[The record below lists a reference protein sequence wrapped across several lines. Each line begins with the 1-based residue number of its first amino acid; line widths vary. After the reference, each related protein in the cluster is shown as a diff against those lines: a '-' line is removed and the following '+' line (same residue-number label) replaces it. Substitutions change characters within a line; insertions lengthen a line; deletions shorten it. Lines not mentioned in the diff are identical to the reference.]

1 MTSELPSLEELDLTA
16 GEEHRYDFV
25 KAERILRAMDFL
37 RREAKSTGIEEIV
50 TMIDATFRLLL
61 TTYYCI
67 MRHELTRLSGDDAE
81 APAEDPSNG

>member
-1 MTSELPSLEELDLTA
+1 MSELPSLEGLDLTV

-25 KAERILRAMDFL
+25 KAERILRAMDYL
-37 RREAKSTGIEEIV
+37 RTEAKSTGIQEIV

-67 MRHELTRLSGDDAE
+67 LRHDVARLPGGAPE
-81 APAEDPSNG
+81 AQEENPSNG